1 MSKNKYRS
9 IACALVLTT
18 SFIATNLNPVYA
30 DEVAADNQDQVT
42 AQQTDQTDQTT
53 AVDTQTV
60 STKEQTET
68 DVAKKTA
75 EPAAEQPKT
84 APPVGAPA
92 QATPA
97 TLAAA
102 EFAAK
107 QQARS
112 QVETEL
118 KQYVGQTI
126 VSVNITGLKQVQ
138 EADAMAP
145 VKLKVGDVVSLDAIT
160 QTSQAIAETGYFYDV
175 YYTFEPIPEGVKLT
189 YHVIENPILKS
200 VEISGNKALDT
211 KTIVSLLTVS
221 PGTILNTK
229 TLNTNIKAIEAK
241 YKTDGYILAKIS
253 DIGITPEGV
262 LKLTFNEGLLEG
274 YTVKGNEKTKERV
287 ITREMRMKPGEPFN
301 VKQARRSMQR
311 VYNLGFFEDVN
322 MKLNPGREPN
332 AVVLETTVVEK
343 RTGTFA
349 VGAGYSSKDGIIG
362 LLEVGDT
369 NFRGTGDAVKI
380 NYEFGGTDNAYNG
393 FVFSYTRPW
402 LDSKQTTGTIR
413 VYNKSS
419 EYDDYDTK
427 GHLTETYDK
436 KYSGGEISLGRPVS
450 EYSTNYVTVRDRT
463 DYYKGHVADSN
474 TIDRSTQDPKAVAW
488 REANFG
494 ETRSVTL
501 SHVTDTRDNIY
512 SPTEGNRIA
521 LTTEFAG
528 LGGDFN
534 YQKYTIEDQRF
545 FKVGHAQV
553 IALRG
558 QLGKAN
564 GSLPESAQYMVGG
577 QTTLRGYRDDQFRGN
592 TMMLGTVEY
601 RFPIVNKV
609 QGALFTDFGDAWGG
623 GSSGYD
629 PSNNEFKFH
638 KSIGVGIQLQTPIG
652 PIRLDYGRGDDGG
665 RTHFSLG
672 GTF

>member
-30 DEVAADNQDQVT
+30 DEVAADNQDQVA
-42 AQQTDQTDQTT
+42 AQQTDQPDQTDQTA

-68 DVAKKTA
+68 DVDKKTA

-84 APPVGAPA
+84 APPAGAPA

-126 VSVNITGLKQVQ
+126 VSVNITGLKQIQ

-145 VKLKVGDVVSLDAIT
+145 VKLKAGDVLSMDAVA

-211 KTIVSLLTVS
+211 KTIVSLLTVA

-287 ITREMRMKPGEPFN
+287 ITREMRM
-301 VKQARRSMQR
+301 
-311 VYNLGFFEDVN
+311 
-322 MKLNPGREPN
+322 
-332 AVVLETTVVEK
+332 
-343 RTGTFA
+343 
-349 VGAGYSSKDGIIG
+349 
-362 LLEVGDT
+362 
-369 NFRGTGDAVKI
+369 
-380 NYEFGGTDNAYNG
+380 
-393 FVFSYTRPW
+393 
-402 LDSKQTTGTIR
+402 
-413 VYNKSS
+413 
-419 EYDDYDTK
+419 
-427 GHLTETYDK
+427 
-436 KYSGGEISLGRPVS
+436 
-450 EYSTNYVTVRDRT
+450 
-463 DYYKGHVADSN
+463 
-474 TIDRSTQDPKAVAW
+474 
-488 REANFG
+488 
-494 ETRSVTL
+494 
-501 SHVTDTRDNIY
+501 
-512 SPTEGNRIA
+512 
-521 LTTEFAG
+521 
-528 LGGDFN
+528 
-534 YQKYTIEDQRF
+534 
-545 FKVGHAQV
+545 
-553 IALRG
+553 
-558 QLGKAN
+558 
-564 GSLPESAQYMVGG
+564 
-577 QTTLRGYRDDQFRGN
+577 
-592 TMMLGTVEY
+592 
-601 RFPIVNKV
+601 
-609 QGALFTDFGDAWGG
+609 
-623 GSSGYD
+623 
-629 PSNNEFKFH
+629 
-638 KSIGVGIQLQTPIG
+638 
-652 PIRLDYGRGDDGG
+652 
-665 RTHFSLG
+665 
-672 GTF
+672 

>member
-42 AQQTDQTDQTT
+42 TQQTDQTA
-53 AVDTQTV
+53 AVDNQTV
-60 STKEQTET
+60 SAQETTEA
-68 DVAKKTA
+68 DANKKA
-75 EPAAEQPKT
+75 PEPAAEPPKT
-84 APPVGAPA
+84 APPGA
-92 QATPA
+92 QAQAPVS
-97 TLAAA
+97 LAAA

-112 QVETEL
+112 QVEAEL

-145 VKLKVGDVVSLDAIT
+145 VKIKAGDTVSIDAVT

-253 DIGITPEGV
+253 DISITPDGV
-262 LKLTFNEGLLEG
+262 LKLTFNEGTLEG
-274 YTVKGNEKTKERV
+274 YTVKGNEKTKARV

-332 AVVLETTVVEK
+332 SVVLETTVVEK

-349 VGAGYSSKDGIIG
+349 VGAGYSSKDGMIG
-362 LLEVGDT
+362 LIEVGDT
-369 NFRGTGDAVKI
+369 NFRGIGDAVKI

-393 FVFSYTRPW
+393 FVFTYTRPW

-419 EYDDYDTK
+419 EYDDYDTN

-450 EYSTNYVTVRDRT
+450 EYSTNYVTLRDRT
-463 DYYKGHVADSN
+463 DYYKGHVDDSG
-474 TIDRSTQDPKAVAW
+474 TIDRSTPAYQSW
-488 REANFG
+488 RDANFG

-512 SPTEGNRIA
+512 SPTEGTRVA

-534 YQKYTIEDQRF
+534 YQKYTVEDQRF

-558 QLGKAN
+558 QVGKAN
-564 GSLPESAQYMVGG
+564 GSLPESARYMVGG

-601 RFPIVNKV
+601 RFPIVSKV

-623 GSSGYD
+623 Q
-629 PSNNEFKFH
+629 SNEDFEFH

-652 PIRLDYGRGDDGG
+652 PIRLDYGRGEDGG

>member
-30 DEVAADNQDQVT
+30 DEVAADNQDQVA
-42 AQQTDQTDQTT
+42 AQQTDQPDQTDQTA

-68 DVAKKTA
+68 DVDKKTA

-84 APPVGAPA
+84 APPAGAPA

-145 VKLKVGDVVSLDAIT
+145 VKLKVGDVVSMDAIT

-393 FVFSYTRPW
+393 FIFTYTRPW

-474 TIDRSTQDPKAVAW
+474 TLDRSTPAYQAW
-488 REANFG
+488 RDSNFG

-564 GSLPESAQYMVGG
+564 GSLPESARYMVGG

-623 GSSGYD
+623 Q
-629 PSNNEFKFH
+629 SNEKFDFH